1 MTHGELTIFGIVSD
15 SSLNP
20 TKKCI
25 IINKIY
31 TLCTSP
37 KTCSICMKRM
47 MLRGGLEIIET
58 AIIISNLR
66 KVNELITSYSDKDDN
81 LGKMQFR

>member
-1 MTHGELTIFGIVSD
+1 M
-15 SSLNP
+15 
-20 TKKCI
+20 

-47 MLRGGLEIIET
+47 MLRGGGGGGLEIIAT

-66 KVNELITSYSDKDDN
+66 KVNELITSYSDKDEN
-81 LGKMQFR
+81 LGKIKFR

>member
-1 MTHGELTIFGIVSD
+1 M
-15 SSLNP
+15 N
-20 TKKCI
+20 
-25 IINKIY
+25 
-31 TLCTSP
+31 
-37 KTCSICMKRM
+37 RM

-81 LGKMQFR
+81 LGKIKFR